1 MLIWPSMPPARGRH
15 AYARVPSDGLVV
27 VEMLVGVGIGDA
39 FGEYSRV
46 CAHSCEHVFRTG
58 TECERY
64 RVHMKSL

>member
-1 MLIWPSMPPARGRH
+1 MLTPVFQAMDWSSLN
-15 AYARVPSDGLVV
+15 V
-27 VEMLVGVGIGDA
+27 LVGVGIGDD